1 MLCDELSQDEHYLNY
16 YQFIIFI
23 IKESNIYIYFLKM
36 GSDYENKGDNARTRA
51 SAFKH
56 LPAVILSIYGGYSR
70 FLFNIGSQVKLFQL
84 KKKFYHGL
92 T

>member
-1 MLCDELSQDEHYLNY
+1 
-16 YQFIIFI
+16 
-23 IKESNIYIYFLKM
+23 M

-51 SAFKH
+51 SDFKH

-84 KKKFYHGL
+84 KKK
-92 T
+92 